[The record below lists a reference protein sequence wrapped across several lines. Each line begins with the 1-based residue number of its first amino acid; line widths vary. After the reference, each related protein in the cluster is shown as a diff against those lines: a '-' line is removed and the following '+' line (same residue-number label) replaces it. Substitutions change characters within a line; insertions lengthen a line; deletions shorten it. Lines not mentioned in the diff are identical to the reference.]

1 MNAAGGESTPL
12 FLPRTGSENYKAS
25 CCPHWFLLV
34 AVVNYRIFAYDLVSE
49 HFSIGSVCAPEAL
62 YSREKI
68 LVADNCLRRET
79 NCSLMYAMATDKSM
93 WSEIIGLRGQ
103 LTTTTTTIN
112 RKKTMKLKADELIGS
127 NQI

>member
-1 MNAAGGESTPL
+1 
-12 FLPRTGSENYKAS
+12 
-25 CCPHWFLLV
+25 
-34 AVVNYRIFAYDLVSE
+34 
-49 HFSIGSVCAPEAL
+49 
-62 YSREKI
+62 
-68 LVADNCLRRET
+68 
-79 NCSLMYAMATDKSM
+79 MYAMATDKSM